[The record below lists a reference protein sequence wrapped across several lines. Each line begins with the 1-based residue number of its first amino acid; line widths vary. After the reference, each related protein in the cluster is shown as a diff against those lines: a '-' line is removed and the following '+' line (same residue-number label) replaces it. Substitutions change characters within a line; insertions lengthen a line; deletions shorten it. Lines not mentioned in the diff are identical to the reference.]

1 MDNVTTVL
9 CLIFTLG
16 FKSHH
21 MLIKWC
27 HKAAIAAEVHFGV
40 DVPLLTKITCATV
53 IKDETEVKTLK
64 ERHFY

>member
-40 DVPLLTKITCATV
+40 DVPL
-53 IKDETEVKTLK
+53 
-64 ERHFY
+64 